1 MASYSPVYSAQF
13 IVYTSE
19 TPNETFDVPTGFTA
33 IVREI
38 LGTQD
43 IGGYAY
49 NVAIADG
56 PGAEYCVIYLSST
69 LGVFQGDRAER
80 RVVVPGGGSIKLNI
94 SSIGDAPS
102 FYVGGYLLRNVA
114 A

>member
-1 MASYSPVYSAQF
+1 MGYSPVYSSQF
-13 IVYTSE
+13 IVYTAD
-19 TPNETFDVPTGFTA
+19 TPNELFDVPEGYTA

-49 NVAIADG
+49 NVEIADG
-56 PGAEYCVIYLSST
+56 AGAPYCVIYQSST
-69 LGVFQGDRAER
+69 LGIFESDRAER

-94 SSIGDAPS
+94 SAIGDSPS
-102 FYVGGYLLRNVA
+102 FYVGGYLLTNTLS
-114 A
+114 